1 MLRMS
6 TPPITFTDGRYT
18 LVLSFGYSTSPGDT
32 ARQQN
37 WRAWVACEGVDLAG
51 VVEEVTF
58 TVQTECA
65 HAVKAPPYQLVR
77 TSTVQGNHNQELQ
90 VVVAVHF
97 KPWLRQAQ
105 PFTHELLVVLR
116 GGRNRQHGLSQGP
129 HTDDRMVVLQD
140 PEAPRGRSGTVRGGG
155 GGGLNSKDWEF

>member
-1 MLRMS
+1 MAQFL
-6 TPPITFTDGRYT
+6 
-18 LVLSFGYSTSPGDT
+18 LSFGCSTSPGDT

-58 TVQTECA
+58 TVQTERA

-90 VVVAVHF
+90 A
-97 KPWLRQAQ
+97 
-105 PFTHELLVVLR
+105 VLR
-116 GGRNRQHGLSQGP
+116 SATRRPEVITTVVTPMNINGYLQQKRVERRFALLKIDIDNSDIESKLVASVARLAAAGRMKAMAAAG
-129 HTDDRMVVLQD
+129 
-140 PEAPRGRSGTVRGGG
+140 
-155 GGGLNSKDWEF
+155 